1 MSDTNFIGGVVKVL
15 EPPKQDVI
23 NNNIIVTR
31 FRVQFPQVRNNS
43 VVHLKFWGNL
53 ARDVSNYYQT
63 NDYILIEGYLSLV
76 NSQSSNLTNRTPKK
90 IEITV
95 LKIYPFLLN
104 YDRSTIAISGR

>member
-104 YDRSTIAISGR
+104 YDRLTIALSGR